1 MAGITGTNLY
11 LKFGSTVL
19 DTDYRSFSAGEEMN
33 LVDESAGSDTARSY
47 LTTLKDGTA
56 SATIVI
62 QAGDTGTWAAL
73 TPGTSGTLE
82 WGQEGTA
89 ATKPKHT
96 VTAIVSSREMSMEYA
111 YLVVADIEWQ
121 ISDPNGIVDDTY

>member
-1 MAGITGTNLY
+1 LY

-96 VTAIVSSREMSMEYA
+96 VNAIISSREMSMEYA
-111 YLVVADIEWQ
+111 DLVVADIEWQ
-121 ISDPNGIVDDTY
+121 ISDASGIVDDTY